1 MRGKLR
7 YRHYPLLVARII
19 PAHAGQT
26 TSGLPGSV
34 TSSDH
39 PRACGANVEMHAS
52 LGSHVGSSP
61 RMRGKLRQQL
71 HVPELFRIIPAH
83 AGQTVSIVPRS
94 FASRFA
100 GSSPRM
106 RGKLLHAGLQLAQ
119 HRIIPAHAGQTRLSV
134 VTRIVWADHPRA
146 CGANLH
152 TVTPRSN
159 MPGSSPRMRGKP
171 GRGRPIRARIRIIPA
186 HAGQT
191 DGECRNSANHA
202 DHPRACGANLA
213 SRRFHHGLSGSSP
226 RMRGKHDRY
235 GHAVAQ
241 RRIIPAHAGQTAL
254 SSSSLVNATD
264 HPRACGA
271 NGGLPMAFSW
281 LTGSSPRMRGKRVEP
296 VCDGAEVRII
306 PAHAGQTAPNRQ
318 DACPCPDHPRA
329 CGANRRYGRFST
341 RPVGSSPR
349 MRGKRPVHHRVHADL
364 RIIPAHAG
372 QTPCSPRAARR
383 WTDHPRACGANVFLA
398 VDMPAEAGSSPRMR
412 GKPGGWV
419 ERRHSRRIIPA
430 HAGQTPGSSCSRAG
444 YPDHPRACG
453 ANDRHRHQGAPV
465 RGSSPRMRGKL
476 GEQTLPPRLVRIIPA
491 HAGQTCPRLIS

>member
-1 MRGKLR
+1 MLSPPTFTVTSGSSPRMRGKQLR
-7 YRHYPLLVARII
+7 GVEAAARDRII

-39 PRACGANVEMHAS
+39 PRACGTNVEMHAS

-191 DGECRNSANHA
+191 S
-202 DHPRACGANLA
+202 L
-213 SRRFHHGLSGSSP
+213 LTV
-226 RMRGKHDRY
+226 
-235 GHAVAQ
+235 AVN
-241 RRIIPAHAGQTAL
+241 PL
-254 SSSSLVNATD
+254 
-264 HPRACGA
+264 
-271 NGGLPMAFSW
+271 
-281 LTGSSPRMRGKRVEP
+281 
-296 VCDGAEVRII
+296 
-306 PAHAGQTAPNRQ
+306 
-318 DACPCPDHPRA
+318 PDHPRA
-329 CGANRRYGRFST
+329 CGAN
-341 RPVGSSPR
+341 
-349 MRGKRPVHHRVHADL
+349 
-364 RIIPAHAG
+364 
-372 QTPCSPRAARR
+372 
-383 WTDHPRACGANVFLA
+383 
-398 VDMPAEAGSSPRMR
+398 
-412 GKPGGWV
+412 
-419 ERRHSRRIIPA
+419 
-430 HAGQTPGSSCSRAG
+430 
-444 YPDHPRACG
+444 
-453 ANDRHRHQGAPV
+453 
-465 RGSSPRMRGKL
+465 
-476 GEQTLPPRLVRIIPA
+476 
-491 HAGQTCPRLIS
+491 